1 MIYGK
6 ISLNEIIAKVYADLD
21 LQESTYPIS
30 DFIEWSAEALKKI
43 GAFPSFENKVA
54 GKGNV
59 DPIRVTNYQ
68 ALLPCELHSIQQ
80 VAFSTNSEGP
90 YHAMRHATG
99 TFDNERD
106 LDNSDTSNVTA
117 LTDLVFLA
125 MDLYDLEYESA
136 IAKINSEPTTKASLS
151 ALLNSRKETLK
162 EQGTDFSIDYTYTL
176 TSRYIKTNVRDGYL
190 MMAYQSIPIDSDGYP
205 LIPNDEGFKEALYW
219 YIVKK
224 LLYPK
229 WAKGQVRDTIYFHA
243 QSSWNYYSK
252 QAYGNA
258 LMPNQD
264 QLESIKNIWTRLVP
278 NINAHNTF
286 YSTIGQQE
294 KIYNQNSR

>member
-21 LQESTYPIS
+21 LNEGTHPIS

-54 GKGNV
+54 GKGGE
-59 DPIRVTNYQ
+59 DPLKITNYQ
-68 ALLPCELHSIQQ
+68 AVLPCELHSIQQ
-80 VAFSTNSEGP
+80 VAFSTNSKGP
-90 YHAMRHATG
+90 YHAMRYATG
-99 TFDNERD
+99 SFDNQRENED
-106 LDNSDTSNVTA
+106 SNISSVVA

-125 MDLYDLEYESA
+125 MDLYNLDYEDA
-136 IAKINSEPTTKASLS
+136 LAKVNSEPTTKASLS
-151 ALLNSRKETLK
+151 AVLNSRSEVVKEK
-162 EQGTDFSIDYTYTL
+162 GTDISIDYTYTL
-176 TSRYIKTNVRDGYL
+176 TSRYIKTNVKEGYL
-190 MMAYQSIPIDSDGYP
+190 MMAYQAIPTDSDGYP
-205 LIPNDEGFKEALYW
+205 LVPNDEGFKEALYW

-229 WAKGQVRDTIYFHA
+229 WATGRIRDAVYSHA

-258 LMPNQD
+258 LIPNQD
-264 QLESIKNIWTRLVP
+264 QLESIKNTWVRLVP

-294 KIYNQNSR
+294 QIYNHNSR